1 MKDERTPQEV
11 HREYFLAAQQ
21 LGDKAFLLKNIPQ
34 EIEALHKKM
43 GKLMIE
49 SRELH
54 DKEAAFQ
61 KKLAEKQAAQKAIE
75 DAEKER
81 LEKEVKKDLE
91 EKEITKT
98 LQNVKDA
105 HDKMVS

>member
-1 MKDERTPQEV
+1 MSKEERTLQEV

-21 LGDKAFLLKNIPQ
+21 LGDKSYLLKIIPN

-43 GKLMIE
+43 GKLQVE
-49 SRELH
+49 SRELQ

-61 KKLAEKQAAQKAIE
+61 KKLAEKQAAQKALE

-81 LEKEVKKDLE
+81 LAKEAKVELKHLAEVPKDE
-91 EKEITKT
+91 HDAKE
-98 LQNVKDA
+98 A
-105 HDKMVS
+105 